1 VLAEL
6 AAHLAAYGP
15 GPDGLVYATVLR
27 AQVSHAKWS
36 EVWRAAA
43 GGCGI
48 PLGDGYHLL
57 RHVYAS
63 TLDAAGCS
71 VKEVQERL
79 GHASA
84 STTLDT
90 YSYLWPSSEERTR
103 EVANRAR
110 AAASSA
116 ACSPDV
122 RQRDR

>member
-1 VLAEL
+1 
-6 AAHLAAYGP
+6 
-15 GPDGLVYATVLR
+15 
-27 AQVSHAKWS
+27 
-36 EVWRAAA
+36 VWRAAA

-48 PLGDGYHLL
+48 PLGDGQNLL
-57 RHVYAS
+57 RHFYAS

-84 STTLDT
+84 SMTLDT
-90 YSYLWPSSEERTR
+90 YSYLWRSSEEHTR
-103 EVANRAR
+103 DVTDRAL
-110 AAASSA
+110 AAAFSA